1 MRVRFPGVGKP
12 HFADWKGAVPRTLT
26 KVDAGPDRL
35 ASALAGFD
43 DERLA
48 ALLAARPDLADPPPA
63 DFARL
68 AGRAW
73 SWPSVYTCYRG
84 LDMWG
89 QQVVQALCLLG
100 AGTTVDRLVALLGG
114 EASPADVDRAVES
127 LADRALLLRDGAVIE
142 LAPAFDELPF
152 PAGLGPPARA
162 ALGDRTIAQL
172 GVMAKRLGATPGA
185 TKTAALDAVV
195 AVLGDPTRVR
205 AVVDAGPAGTTKL
218 VGQLLDEGPLAYVPG
233 VLYGASVSD
242 HGPVGWLLNRGLLV
256 ADSWNTAVMPG
267 EVGLALRGGR
277 PFPVLANRRPPLH
290 PVAVGAET
298 VDMAAAEA
306 ALRLV
311 ADVAAI
317 LDDWSAAP
325 PKLLK
330 AGGLG
335 VREVRRAAKATG
347 RSEKD
352 AGRIVDLAAAA
363 GLVVAD
369 LMSDS
374 ALPTPGYD
382 DWLALDAPARWRELV
397 SGWLGSPLHLG
408 LAGETSTKDKP
419 IPPLLHRAPEP
430 EARRRRRA
438 VLSALASVAP
448 GGAVPPPD
456 LLARLRWDGP
466 LLWSGGPGTAPM
478 MTEWVVEEAEL
489 IGLAARRALATTG
502 RLAEGGRVDEA
513 AAALGVHAPPVSSSF
528 VVQADATVVAPGELA
543 APVRADLEL
552 LGDVESKGA
561 ATVYRLSEGSLR
573 RGFDA
578 GRTAEEIL
586 AFLDA
591 HASRAVPQSLR
602 YLVTDLGRR
611 FGQVRVGA
619 ARCYV
624 RSEDPSLLAEVA
636 RSRRTARLGLR
647 LLAPT
652 VAVSDAEPQAVL
664 QALRDAGHLP
674 AQEDAA
680 GGLVLVR
687 PERRRASARPL
698 SRRAVPQAAE
708 PVDPA
713 SVVARLRRAR
723 PPAPAAPPRPTPRS
737 RAAPP
742 ATKAAPPPAALFDD
756 AVRPMEIVKD
766 REQVAELLA
775 QAFVEDWAVRI
786 AYTNRKG
793 RSSQLSVVLLGPP
806 TADVFVDVL
815 PRGGERVLALERI
828 EWARAMTEAEEDHLY
843 L

>member
-1 MRVRFPGVGKP
+1 
-12 HFADWKGAVPRTLT
+12 
-26 KVDAGPDRL
+26 
-35 ASALAGFD
+35 
-43 DERLA
+43 
-48 ALLAARPDLADPPPA
+48 
-63 DFARL
+63 
-68 AGRAW
+68 
-73 SWPSVYTCYRG
+73 
-84 LDMWG
+84 
-89 QQVVQALCLLG
+89 
-100 AGTTVDRLVALLGG
+100 
-114 EASPADVDRAVES
+114 
-127 LADRALLLRDGAVIE
+127 
-142 LAPAFDELPF
+142 
-152 PAGLGPPARA
+152 
-162 ALGDRTIAQL
+162 
-172 GVMAKRLGATPGA
+172 
-185 TKTAALDAVV
+185 
-195 AVLGDPTRVR
+195 
-205 AVVDAGPAGTTKL
+205 
-218 VGQLLDEGPLAYVPG
+218 
-233 VLYGASVSD
+233 
-242 HGPVGWLLNRGLLV
+242 
-256 ADSWNTAVMPG
+256 
-267 EVGLALRGGR
+267 
-277 PFPVLANRRPPLH
+277 
-290 PVAVGAET
+290 
-298 VDMAAAEA
+298 
-306 ALRLV
+306 
-311 ADVAAI
+311 
-317 LDDWSAAP
+317 
-325 PKLLK
+325 
-330 AGGLG
+330 
-335 VREVRRAAKATG
+335 
-347 RSEKD
+347 
-352 AGRIVDLAAAA
+352 
-363 GLVVAD
+363 
-369 LMSDS
+369 
-374 ALPTPGYD
+374 
-382 DWLALDAPARWRELV
+382 
-397 SGWLGSPLHLG
+397 
-408 LAGETSTKDKP
+408 
-419 IPPLLHRAPEP
+419 
-430 EARRRRRA
+430 
-438 VLSALASVAP
+438 
-448 GGAVPPPD
+448 
-456 LLARLRWDGP
+456 
-466 LLWSGGPGTAPM
+466 M

-636 RSRRTARLGLR
+636 RSRRTTRLGLR

-652 VAVSDAEPQAVL
+652 VAVSDAEPQVVL

-698 SRRAVPQAAE
+698 PRRAVPQAAE

-756 AVRPMEIVKD
+756 AVRPREIVKD